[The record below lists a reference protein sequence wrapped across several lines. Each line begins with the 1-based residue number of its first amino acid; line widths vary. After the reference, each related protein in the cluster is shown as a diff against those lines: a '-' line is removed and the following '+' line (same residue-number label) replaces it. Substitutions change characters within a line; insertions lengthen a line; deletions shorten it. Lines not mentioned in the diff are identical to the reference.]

1 MTQKKVLALLLTLCL
16 VFSMTVPAYA
26 ASNRSSSW
34 PWTSSSAAAKEEP
47 ASTSSSSLVLVEDD
61 TTVTE
66 GTELRASTYVLTN
79 DGSASSASADVYI
92 EADTSM
98 TASELAKAA
107 EEGETFYYLSN
118 GVYYEVTIA
127 KSTIGAFI
135 KRTFYTLTAN
145 NVRIAT
151 LYGTS
156 KLSSARVTLYT
167 KEAGVSTAYA
177 VSAAALTADAT
188 GYALNNSG
196 ASTYAGGTDS
206 ATLKYFPVT
215 LYNYDKTTINNAT
228 HQVELDNGLGNT
240 WNGIYFND
248 GNPSAESYDYTTSE
262 GEHSDLT
269 WAQVQAGTYYSDEA
283 CTKKVTVNEVKGD
296 EAVQYTEAS
305 VTCND
310 LISSNKKNWTA
321 CENYYYT
328 PDETNYYPL
337 YAKRSSSAGIL
348 IKKYTY
354 TWGYSTASSTSNVTQ
369 IDTQTTYDYSDR
381 PNITVYEK
389 KTVPG
394 AVTGYTLTDNLG
406 KKLATLDGEDLNQ
419 PVGVTLYTRETTQTT
434 NSLYYADWNHW
445 DKSYTD
451 KQDNYGQYTYSGL
464 VERTLTANK
473 DITFTK
479 PDGGIFNSD
488 ATVKDI
494 YTGVEMPFVYENGTY
509 TFDASQN
516 GVYFYADSTQGSTAA
531 QSNGR
536 LYFNKGKPQS
546 NGGSYGDG
554 STTVWMPFNDTQSIS
569 GEASCDYHFGMRTTI
584 PFTMTANGKIN
595 PNNDTSKDITFSFSG
610 DDDVWVFIDGQLVID
625 LGGIHNRLDATINF
639 AKNTWS
645 ISESNTSDVAV
656 RDTNG
661 AAISGT
667 VFNVGDTTGTLNQTR
682 ETFAATDSHEL
693 TIFYLERGAGSSN
706 CKIQFNL
713 PMKDVVSVTKRA
725 TQSISS
731 DGTLSPLTAK
741 EQETVNNIDFG
752 FTLTKNGTPVAN
764 TNYSLLNANGQVIST
779 PSTDANG
786 HFTLRNGQTAKFV
799 GEIAADG
806 AEYQVVED
814 VVENIGFTLP
824 TYTYSGTA
832 AGGFTVS
839 GTSYSE
845 GSAIPSTTKNLT
857 SAAITAKGSTEAED
871 SLQFICENYFDA
883 NLPNPSSR
891 PVDDQIVID
900 YGLPVIIDA
909 LANDV
914 YRGDTIELT
923 EVTGAQ
929 YGIANIENGKITYQ
943 LTQQLTGVEVM
954 TYTATVTDSDNR
966 SESNTAKIYI
976 IPATS
981 MYYEENFSGLV
992 TFSGSWSDEG
1002 TAQTDPQEPG
1012 VVGTVGDSPYGSDA
1026 AYLNDGRDS
1035 NGSSK
1040 YVNTTDGS
1048 ATFSYTFAGTG
1059 TSFFARTSGSTAV
1072 ISIKVTD
1079 VNGNQVAYQNRNTIY
1094 TSVEG
1099 TDVGTLYNIPV
1110 YTNDGLDYGTYTV
1123 TVTVLK
1129 AVSALNY
1136 GAEFYLDGIRV
1147 INPLDST
1154 DANASVAKAAYATDG
1169 EANMAVVTLRQKL
1182 IGEAQ
1187 INDDDTISWNEGDNF
1202 LLFTDTNGRITSAEE
1217 YRSNGPK
1224 EEVYLNNGQ
1233 SVTFALAEW
1242 DPNTNKI
1249 YLGIK
1254 APVGSGTVSI
1264 NGNTVN
1270 INNATDCYY
1279 DISGYANITTDGDG
1293 IKTATFKIEA
1303 TSNLI
1308 SVTNIKVTGNAEF
1321 TIVNEKNIDVGGSE
1335 GGNED
1340 VNSGEG
1346 EDQEITDG
1354 GAE

>member
-26 ASNRSSSW
+26 ASSRSSSW

-47 ASTSSSSLVLVEDD
+47 ATTSSGSLVLVEDD

-92 EADTSM
+92 KVDTSM

-107 EEGETFYYLSN
+107 EEGETFFYLSN

-127 KSTIGAFI
+127 KSSIGAFI

-188 GYALNNSG
+188 GYALNDSG
-196 ASTYAGGTDS
+196 ASTYAGEPDS
-206 ATLKYFPVT
+206 TTTLKYFPVT

-228 HQVELDNGLGNT
+228 HQVEVNNGLDNT
-240 WNGIYFND
+240 WNGIYFSAGSPAAEAYSEEIALED
-248 GNPSAESYDYTTSE
+248 GTYIIQNARAAANNVGSWLVGNTGGITSTTNQREATKWTVKSNGDGTYTLNSTKGYMTIGSGID
-262 GEHSDLT
+262 GEKT
-269 WAQVQAGTYYSDEA
+269 AGTASNIEIVGYTGSTYTGCVQLKSGSYYLCQWGGRTATIYGGYDVNNDYGNA
-283 CTKKVTVNEVKGD
+283 FYFYKVTDSGTEKVTFTTTDSLPFAKWNWWNKGD
-296 EAVQYTEAS
+296 
-305 VTCND
+305 
-310 LISSNKKNWTA
+310 
-321 CENYYYT
+321 
-328 PDETNYYPL
+328 
-337 YAKRSSSAGIL
+337 
-348 IKKYTY
+348 
-354 TWGYSTASSTSNVTQ
+354 STAIN
-369 IDTQTTYDYSDR
+369 
-381 PNITVYEK
+381 
-389 KTVPG
+389 
-394 AVTGYTLTDNLG
+394 TGSG
-406 KKLATLDGEDLNQ
+406 K
-419 PVGVTLYTRETTQTT
+419 TTQ
-434 NSLYYADWNHW
+434 
-445 DKSYTD
+445 K
-451 KQDNYGQYTYSGL
+451 YGQYTYSGL
-464 VERTLTANK
+464 VEKNLTANK

-494 YTGVEMPFVYENGTY
+494 YTGVEMPFVYANGTY

-516 GVYFYADSTQGSTAA
+516 GAYFYADSTQGSTAA

-536 LYFNKGKPQS
+536 LFFNKGKPQS

-554 STTVWMPFNDTQSIS
+554 SNTVWMPFNSTQSIS
-569 GEASCDYHFGMRTTI
+569 GESSCDYHFGMRTTI
-584 PFTMTANGKIN
+584 PFTMTANGRMN
-595 PNNDTSKDITFSFSG
+595 PNDGESEAITFSFSG

-639 AKNTWS
+639 AENTWS
-645 ISESNTSDVAV
+645 ISESNTSTVEVA
-656 RDTNG
+656 DYNN

-667 VFNVGDTTGTLNQTR
+667 LFNVGDTTGTLNQTR
-682 ETFAATDSHEL
+682 ETFSATDSHEL

-731 DGTLSPLTAK
+731 DDTLSPLTAN
-741 EQETVNNIDFG
+741 EQATVDNIDFG
-752 FTLTKNGTPVAN
+752 FTLTKNGTSVAN
-764 TNYSLLNANGQVIST
+764 TNYSLLNANGQVIGT

-799 GEIAADG
+799 GEIAAEG

-814 VVENIGFTLP
+814 AVEGIGFKLP
-824 TYTYSGTA
+824 TYTYNGTA

-839 GTSYSE
+839 DTPYNK
-845 GSAIPSTTKNLT
+845 GSDIPATQKNLT
-857 SAAITAKGSTEAED
+857 SAAVTARGSTEAED

-883 NLPNPSSR
+883 TLPNPSSR

-914 YRGDTIELT
+914 YRGETIELT
-923 EVTGAQ
+923 DVTGAQ
-929 YGIANIENGKITYQ
+929 YGNATIENGKITYQ
-943 LTQQLTGVEVM
+943 LTKQLTGVEVL
-954 TYTATVTDSDNR
+954 TYTAKVTGSGK
-966 SESNTAKIYI
+966 EEHKTANIYI

-992 TFSGSWSDEG
+992 TFNNGASTGWSVVG

-1012 VVGTVGDSPYGSDA
+1012 VVGTVGDSPYGSDT
-1026 AYLNDGRDS
+1026 AYLNDSGDS

-1040 YVNTTDGS
+1040 FVNTTNGS
-1048 ATFSYTFAGTG
+1048 ATFSYTFTGTG

-1187 INDDDTISWNEGDNF
+1187 INGDNTISWNEGDNF
-1202 LLFTDTNGRITSAEE
+1202 VLFTDTNGKIKYAEE
-1217 YRSNGPK
+1217 YKSNGPK

-1233 SVTFALAEW
+1233 SVTFALSKW

-1264 NGNTVN
+1264 NGNPLN

-1279 DISGYANITTDGDG
+1279 DISGYANITTDEDG
-1293 IKTATFKIEA
+1293 VKTATFKIEA

-1321 TIVNEKNIDVGGSE
+1321 TIVNKKDIDVGGSE
-1335 GGNED
+1335 GGNG
-1340 VNSGEG
+1340 GEG
-1346 EDQEITDG
+1346 GDQENTVD